1 MNTHTLKTD
10 HAAFQAVAAGL
21 KTFEIR
27 KDDRGFQVGD
37 RLDLL
42 ETVST
47 GAEMA
52 AGAPLEYTGGQVWV
66 FVTHILR
73 GPIYGLADGW
83 VVLSVKD
90 DLTGSFDPDCRP
102 DGRCQYA
109 IDHGA
114 EGMGHC
120 PRGKCVMPNV

>member
-1 MNTHTLKTD
+1 MPMHTLKTD
-10 HAAFQAVAAGL
+10 HEAFQAVAAGL

-27 KDDRGFQVGD
+27 RDDRGFQAGD
-37 RLDLL
+37 RLNLL

-52 AGAPLEYTGGQVWV
+52 AGAPLEYTGGQALVT
-66 FVTHILR
+66 VTHILR

-90 DLTGSFDPDCRP
+90 DDSGGFGGDLAP
-102 DGRCQYA
+102 
-109 IDHGA
+109 
-114 EGMGHC
+114 
-120 PRGKCVMPNV
+120 